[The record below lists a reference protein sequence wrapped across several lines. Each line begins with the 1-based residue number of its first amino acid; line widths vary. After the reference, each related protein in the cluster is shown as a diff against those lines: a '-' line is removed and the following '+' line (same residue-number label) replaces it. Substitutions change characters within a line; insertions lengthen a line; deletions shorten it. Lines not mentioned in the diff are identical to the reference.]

1 MSQKCAICEVVD
13 DGEFIQPKVIGIN
26 TINKASNERGDKL
39 TLKVGDYVH
48 KKCRKEYIHKWYI
61 KTSISSKNED
71 TRRTRSTC
79 PTFNFKENCLFCS
92 SKITTREKLTKLM
105 SSHVLE
111 SWTRKSYQK

>member
-48 KKCRKEYIHKWYI
+48 KKCRKESIHNWYI

-71 TRRTRSTC
+71 TRRT
-79 PTFNFKENCLFCS
+79 
-92 SKITTREKLTKLM
+92 
-105 SSHVLE
+105 
-111 SWTRKSYQK
+111 QG